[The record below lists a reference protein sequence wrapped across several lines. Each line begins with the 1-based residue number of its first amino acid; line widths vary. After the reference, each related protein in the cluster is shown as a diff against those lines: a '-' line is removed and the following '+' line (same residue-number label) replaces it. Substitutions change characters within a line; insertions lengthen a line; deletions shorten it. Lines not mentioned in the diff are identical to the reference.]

1 MNRLLLGVAI
11 VFAAGAANAELPLF
25 AAKCGADLN
34 VDTNLEGQV
43 YMNGKV
49 ASLINR
55 PDGQITA
62 RSGGVYVD
70 ITPQG
75 DEPPRVTYTARDKTI
90 GGCEILSFKAPER
103 ASAPS
108 GHSRQGSSAVD
119 RAARGQ
125 FDATGPIGC
134 AQHRGQP
141 LRDCDMGVAR
151 DGGGTAVV
159 VVALP
164 DGRKRTIFFED
175 GNAVSADSSQ
185 ADGYGELRSS
195 RDGDLSTITVGEER
209 YEIPDAVP
217 FGG

>member
-1 MNRLLLGVAI
+1 MNRLLLGAAI
-11 VFAAGAANAELPLF
+11 VFAAGTANADLPLF

-34 VDTNLEGQV
+34 VDTNTNGQV

-62 RSGGVYVD
+62 RSAGVYVD

-75 DEPPRVTYTARDKTI
+75 DEPPRVTYTARDKSV

-103 ASAPS
+103 SPAAG
-108 GHSRQGSSAVD
+108 GHAHHGSSAVD

-125 FDATGPIGC
+125 FDATGPVDC

-141 LRDCDMGVAR
+141 LRQCEMGVAR
-151 DGGGTAVV
+151 EGGGSAVV
-159 VVALP
+159 VITRP
-164 DGRKRTIFFED
+164 DGLKRTIFFEH
-175 GNAVSADSSQ
+175 GTAVSADTSQ
-185 ADGYGELRSS
+185 ADGYGELRAS
-195 RDGDLSTITVGEER
+195 RDGDLSTIFVGEER
-209 YEIPDAVP
+209 YEIPDAVL